1 MISVP
6 TNKLLHVTDTIGAAM
21 RTIDASA
28 GAVGLVV
35 DEQGRLIGTVSDGDV
50 RRALLRGFTLNSP
63 LAEVMNKNPLS
74 VESGADHEKVR
85 AMMREKAIRHVPV
98 IDRDRRVIEL
108 RTIEDYLR
116 PAPRPNTVVILAGG
130 EGVRLRPLTEK
141 CPKPMLP
148 LGKQPILEVII
159 ERLKQLGFCRI
170 LISVNYRADMIT
182 NHFNDGADFG
192 LDIRYLR
199 EDKPLG
205 TAGPLSLLPEV
216 PREPILVMNGD
227 IVTKLNFSSMID
239 FHAEHGSAATM
250 AVREYDVQ
258 IPYGVINIDDM
269 TISSVQ
275 EKPVQRH
282 LVSGGIYVFSPEVL
296 SLVPRNTRYDMPDL
310 FNELK
315 ARNLSAA
322 PFFVREYWLDIGRL
336 DDLNQARMDF
346 HDLFPNE

>member
-1 MISVP
+1 MIAIP
-6 TNKLLHVTDTIGAAM
+6 ANKLLYVTDTIGKAM

-28 GAVGLVV
+28 GAIGLVV
-35 DEQGRLIGTVSDGDV
+35 DEHGRLIGTVSDGDV
-50 RRALLRGFTLNSP
+50 RRALLRGFTLESS
-63 LAEVMNKNPLS
+63 LADVMNRNPLS
-74 VESGADHEKVR
+74 VANDADPEKVR

-98 IDRDRRVIEL
+98 IDRERRIVEL

-116 PAPRPNTVVILAGG
+116 PAARPNTVVILAGG

-148 LGKQPILEVII
+148 LGKQPILEVIV
-159 ERLKQLGFCRI
+159 ERLKQLGFSRMF
-170 LISVNYRADMIT
+170 ISVNYRAEMIT
-182 NHFNDGADFG
+182 DHFKDGANFG
-192 LDIRYLR
+192 IEIRYLR
-199 EDKPLG
+199 ESKPLG
-205 TAGPLSLLPEV
+205 TAGPLSLLPET

-227 IVTKLNFSSMID
+227 IVTKLNFPSMID

-250 AVREYDVQ
+250 AVREYEVQ
-258 IPYGVINIDDM
+258 IPYGVININDM

-296 SLVPRNTRYDMPDL
+296 SLVPRDTRYDMPDL

-336 DDLNQARMDF
+336 DDLNQARIDF